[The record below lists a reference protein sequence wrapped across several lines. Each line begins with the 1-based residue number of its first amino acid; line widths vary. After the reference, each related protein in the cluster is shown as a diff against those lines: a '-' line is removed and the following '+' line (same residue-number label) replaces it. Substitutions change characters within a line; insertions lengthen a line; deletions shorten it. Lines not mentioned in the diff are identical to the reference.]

1 MALRTAAGRVDADMI
16 GFMQANA
23 VGKVWP
29 AQERILVCIN
39 EAPGAKMLVRAGKR
53 MAERAKLPWI
63 VATVLTPKHESMDA
77 AARLGTQDAL
87 RLAETLG
94 AETATLRVASDVA
107 GEILRYRPAAQCH
120 QADRRRPRWQG
131 ALTQRLMAL
140 IREPVSEK
148 LLDGATDFEVTVVTP
163 HARAERRK
171 LERKRPSLTGMAK
184 AAAAAL
190 AAVAL
195 ATLLAWPIAAFDA
208 VPTGAITV
216 IYLLAVLLTA
226 ARFGLAASLAA
237 SGLAFLAY
245 NFLYTEPYFT
255 LAVAKASDLVSLG
268 VFLLGALFTG
278 TLASRLSEQVEA
290 MRASQARTE
299 TLYEFAR
306 KIAAATKSDDVL
318 WAAAAHTAK
327 TLDAHVLILTPD
339 ASGNLEQVQGWPSI
353 EDGLDPGAQGAAR
366 WAFDKAEPAGLGT
379 GTLPNSA
386 WLFVP
391 LATAGKPFGV
401 IGVKFRDPARAGDPD
416 HDTRRLLLAV
426 EDQVA
431 VAIERNRLSDE
442 LAGAAR
448 GRRERQAPGRPAQ
461 FRQPRTSHAAGHRD
475 RSGFR
480 PGRERRGARSR
491 AASGIGERGAG

>member
-1 MALRTAAGRVDADMI
+1 
-16 GFMQANA
+16 
-23 VGKVWP
+23 
-29 AQERILVCIN
+29 
-39 EAPGAKMLVRAGKR
+39 
-53 MAERAKLPWI
+53 
-63 VATVLTPKHESMDA
+63 
-77 AARLGTQDAL
+77 
-87 RLAETLG
+87 
-94 AETATLRVASDVA
+94 
-107 GEILRYRPAAQCH
+107 
-120 QADRRRPRWQG
+120 
-131 ALTQRLMAL
+131 
-140 IREPVSEK
+140 
-148 LLDGATDFEVTVVTP
+148 
-163 HARAERRK
+163 
-171 LERKRPSLTGMAK
+171 MAK

-255 LAVAKASDLVSLG
+255 LAVAKASDLVSSG

-366 WAFDKAEPAGLGT
+366 WAFDKAEPA
-379 GTLPNSA
+379 A
-386 WLFVP
+386 
-391 LATAGKPFGV
+391 
-401 IGVKFRDPARAGDPD
+401 
-416 HDTRRLLLAV
+416 
-426 EDQVA
+426 
-431 VAIERNRLSDE
+431 
-442 LAGAAR
+442 
-448 GRRERQAPGRPAQ
+448 
-461 FRQPRTSHAAGHRD
+461 
-475 RSGFR
+475 
-480 PGRERRGARSR
+480 
-491 AASGIGERGAG
+491 